1 MLSFK
6 EYLDR
11 TLIYLFQFGE
21 ARKHDLKLG
30 TDVSNLP
37 KQPYGIPE
45 NANKVVPLHSGLKE
59 EDGGLKTPIRD
70 YEFSEGTT
78 VNQLATQMENA
89 WGFTAGKTAVG
100 IQILE
105 QMIKERN
112 CVKFLSFTGNLVATG
127 TRGVFK
133 ELVKRRLVDII
144 ITTCGTLDHDL
155 ARCWKD
161 YYRGSFV
168 MNDSRLH
175 EIGVNRLGNVLVPN
189 ESYGII
195 IEKKIQTLLQELY
208 GEGKRELS
216 ASQLTREIGLRCCND
231 TSILYWAAKQGV
243 PVYVP
248 GITDGAVGY
257 QTWLF
262 SQDHDFRLN
271 LLRDSGEL
279 NDSVF
284 TAKKTGALIVGG
296 GISKHHTIWW
306 NQFKEGLD
314 YVVYISTADE
324 WDGSLSGA
332 RPREAVSWGKISA
345 KAKRIMIEGDA
356 SLILPVMMSALVDR
370 LSKD

>member
-1 MLSFK
+1 M
-6 EYLDR
+6 
-11 TLIYLFQFGE
+11 
-21 ARKHDLKLG
+21 
-30 TDVSNLP
+30 
-37 KQPYGIPE
+37 
-45 NANKVVPLHSGLKE
+45 LKE
-59 EDGGLKTPIRD
+59 AIKD
-70 YEFSEGTT
+70 YEFSEDTT
-78 VNQLATQMENA
+78 VNELVMQMENA
-89 WGFTAGKTAVG
+89 WGFTAGKIAIAVH
-100 IQILE
+100 ILE
-105 QMIKERN
+105 GMIKAQD

-133 ELVKRRLVDII
+133 ELVKRRLVDVI

-168 MNDSRLH
+168 MNDTKLH
-175 EIGVNRLGNVLVPN
+175 EEGVNRLGNVLVPN

-195 IEKKIQTLLQELY
+195 IEQKIQALLQELY

-216 ASQLTREIGLRCCND
+216 ASQLTREIGLRCCNE
-231 TSILYWAAKQGV
+231 TSILYWAAKHDV

-271 LLRDSGEL
+271 LLKDSGEL
-279 NDSVF
+279 NGIIFD
-284 TAKKTGALIVGG
+284 AKKTGALIVGG

-306 NQFKEGLD
+306 NQFKDGLD
-314 YVVYISTADE
+314 YVVYVSTADE

-345 KAKRIMIEGDA
+345 KAKRIMVEGDA
-356 SLILPVMMSALVDR
+356 SMILPVMMSALVAR
-370 LSKD
+370 LSKV